1 MECSNAEILNK
12 EASLK
17 KLFMILTLLGLVSGY
32 AFADEMAN
40 KDQDAKGKTITV
52 QGTLV
57 DTSCYFE
64 EGQKGDEHDNM
75 KACGKDCLNSGVP
88 AGVVVGD
95 KVYILIFPAKA
106 FADYAGKIVEIKG
119 ESYGDN
125 LIHPK
130 KAFVVD
136 KAGKKPIKLTGVEM
150 M

>member
-1 MECSNAEILNK
+1 M
-12 EASLK
+12 K
-17 KLFMILTLLGLVSGY
+17 KVLVVLVFIALAVGQT
-32 AFADEMAN
+32 FADDAPA
-40 KDQDAKGKTITV
+40 KDSDSKSKTITV

-64 EGQKGDEHDNM
+64 EGQKGDDHDGM
-75 KACGKDCLNSGVP
+75 KACGKDCLNSGIP
-88 AGVVVGD
+88 AGVLVDD

-106 FADYAGKIVEIKG
+106 FADLVGETVEIKG
-119 ESYGDN
+119 EAYGDN

-136 KAGKKPIKLTGVEM
+136 KNGKKPIKLTGFEM